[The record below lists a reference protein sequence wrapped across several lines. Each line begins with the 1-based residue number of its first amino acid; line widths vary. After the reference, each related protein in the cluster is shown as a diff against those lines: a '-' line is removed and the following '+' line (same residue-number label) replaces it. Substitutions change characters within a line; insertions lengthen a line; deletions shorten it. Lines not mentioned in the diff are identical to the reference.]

1 LKVDIRK
8 PPRWLGCQLPS
19 VKFHFASDMKSKP
32 FTCVLALLIAAAP
45 ALADED
51 LDERAV
57 IEARQSALRDIG
69 SAFKSINDELKKSA
83 PALAKIRER
92 ALKIEQL
99 AQHQARW
106 FPEGTGQ
113 DAGVINAAK
122 DEIWERPD
130 EFAAAQQA
138 MAAEIGKLVQ
148 VANGTD
154 VGAIKKQAQALG
166 RTCKGCHDK
175 FREED

>member
-1 LKVDIRK
+1 MNLTRTAC
-8 PPRWLGCQLPS
+8 L
-19 VKFHFASDMKSKP
+19 
-32 FTCVLALLIAAAP
+32 LALSLCVGNTF
-45 ALADED
+45 ADED
-51 LDERAV
+51 IDERAV

-69 SAFKSINDELKKSA
+69 SAFKGINDELKKSS
-83 PALAKIRER
+83 PALAKIRDH
-92 ALKIEQL
+92 ALTIEQL
-99 AQHQARW
+99 SQRQASW

-113 DAGVINAAK
+113 DADVINAAK

-138 MAAEIGKLVQ
+138 MTAEIKKLVQ
-148 VANGTD
+148 VSGGTD

-166 RTCKGCHDK
+166 RTCKSCHDK